1 MSERAYNGP
10 TMDTANPFHG
20 WPGPDPDIL
29 RRPKQRP
36 ESRLNDRL
44 RAGAAFALRWH
55 GDADPNADRAW
66 LVRDLIPETGKGLAS
81 GQWGAG
87 KTFAVLDLGASVM
100 TGQPFAGR
108 KVARQG
114 GVLFIAAEGAYEI
127 PIRLR
132 GLVQGKLGPEAPE
145 RLPFAWIEECPRLL
159 DADAVPQ
166 LVAVATMAAEHLAEA
181 FDLPL
186 ALVVVD
192 TVAAGAGF
200 MDENSAAEAQR
211 VMNALEAISHKT
223 GAFVLGVDHFGKAVE
238 TGTRGSSAKES
249 AADVVLA
256 MLATRDEAGS
266 ISNTRMAI
274 RKVRGGRCGYEI
286 PYTLDVVT
294 VGETYDREP
303 ITTCIVNWQTDRV
316 SAAAVAVAK
325 ERWPTSLK
333 VFRQALDAALCDH
346 GIRAWPLGST
356 GAEHRATAV
365 ERVRDAFYATYP
377 ADAEDGGKRADAK
390 RQAFGR
396 ALKMALGRSLVAS
409 IELQGVDHLWL
420 APDAD

>member
-36 ESRLNDRL
+36 ESRLGDRL

-223 GAFVLGVDHFGKAVE
+223 GAFVLGVDHFGKALE

-286 PYTLDVVT
+286 PYALDVVT

-333 VFRQALDAALCDH
+333 VFREALLSSLADH
-346 GIRAWPLGST
+346 GIRAWPY
-356 GAEHRATAV
+356 GADQGEVRAVPLQT
-365 ERVRDAFYATYP
+365 VRASFNDIYP
-377 ADAEDGGKRADAK
+377 ADGDDDAK
-390 RQAFGR
+390 RAEAKRKAFKR
-396 ALKMALGRSLVAS
+396 AVDTCLGRSLIGSVALS
-409 IELQGVDHLWL
+409 GIDHLWL
-420 APDAD
+420 KPSTD

>member
-1 MSERAYNGP
+1 MADAATYTIEHLRPRTER
-10 TMDTANPFHG
+10 
-20 WPGPDPDIL
+20 PGSGAS
-29 RRPKQRP
+29 RPA
-36 ESRLNDRL
+36 S
-44 RAGAAFALRWH
+44 AISIRWH

-66 LVRDLIPETGKGLAS
+66 LVRDLVFETGKGLLA
-81 GQWGAG
+81 GQWGGG
-87 KTFAVLDLGASVM
+87 KTFGALDLSASVM
-100 TGQPFAGR
+100 TGSPFAGKR
-108 KVARQG
+108 VMRQG
-114 GVLFIAAEGAYEI
+114 GVLFIAPEGSFEI

-132 GLVQGKLGPEAPE
+132 GIVQGKLGPEAPD

-166 LVAVATMAAEHLAEA
+166 LVTVAKLAAEHLLEA

-186 ALVVVD
+186 ALIVID

-211 VMNALEAISHKT
+211 VMNAMEALSHQT

-238 TGTRGSSAKES
+238 TGTRGSSAKEA

-256 MLATRDEAGS
+256 MLANRDEAGT

-286 PYTLDVVT
+286 PYALEVII

-316 SAAAVAVAK
+316 SAAAVATIK
-325 ERWPTSLK
+325 DRWPTSLK
-333 VFRQALDAALCDH
+333 VFRTAMLNTLAEADKSKRIRPFGIEGPEVVAVTDKAVRTEFCAAYPADGESDEQRNDAKGKAFKRARKQALDRGLIASREFG
-346 GIRAWPLGST
+346 GI
-356 GAEHRATAV
+356 
-365 ERVRDAFYATYP
+365 
-377 ADAEDGGKRADAK
+377 
-390 RQAFGR
+390 
-396 ALKMALGRSLVAS
+396 
-409 IELQGVDHLWL
+409 DHLWL
-420 APDAD
+420 VGDEPA

>member
-1 MSERAYNGP
+1 MSERALGQP
-10 TMDTANPFHG
+10 TNDEADHFCG
-20 WPGPDPDIL
+20 WPGPDPQSVPKA
-29 RRPKQRP
+29 RPRV
-36 ESRLNDRL
+36 ERLP
-44 RAGAAFALRWH
+44 AANVRTATTLALRWH

-100 TGQPFAGR
+100 TGEPFAGR
-108 KVARQG
+108 KVLRQG
-114 GVLFIAAEGAYEI
+114 GVLFIAAEGAHEI

-132 GLVQGKLGPEAPE
+132 GLVHGKLGPDAPE

-166 LVAVATMAAEHLAEA
+166 LVTVAKLAAEHMAET
-181 FDLPL
+181 FGLPL
-186 ALVVVD
+186 ALIVVD

-211 VMNALEAISHKT
+211 VMNALEAISYKT

-238 TGTRGSSAKES
+238 TGTRGSSAKEA

-286 PYTLDVVT
+286 PYSLDVVI
-294 VGETYDREP
+294 VGEAYDREP
-303 ITTCIVNWQTDRV
+303 ITTCIVNWQTDRT
-316 SAAAVAVAK
+316 SGAAVAVVK

-333 VFRQALDAALCDH
+333 VFRSALTNAL
-346 GIRAWPLGST
+346 
-356 GAEHRATAV
+356 AEHGRKARPFGATGPELTVVAHAHVREEFGASYPVDGDTPAQRSEARKKAFQRAAKTAQGKGLIAA
-365 ERVRDAFYATYP
+365 RDL
-377 ADAEDGGKRADAK
+377 D
-390 RQAFGR
+390 
-396 ALKMALGRSLVAS
+396 
-409 IELQGVDHLWL
+409 GVDHFWL
-420 APDAD
+420 TDAA